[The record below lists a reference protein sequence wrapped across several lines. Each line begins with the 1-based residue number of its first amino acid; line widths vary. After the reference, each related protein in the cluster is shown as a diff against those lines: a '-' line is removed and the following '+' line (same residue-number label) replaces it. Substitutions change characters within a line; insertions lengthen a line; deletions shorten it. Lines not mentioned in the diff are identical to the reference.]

1 MNTYCSHPYLAL
13 AAGCNLV
20 ALEAS
25 FLSSNME
32 DDKQALGVIKQRQQQ
47 AQEAGDPEAV
57 KFWQEAEH
65 YIKEGTPSDHRGTT
79 DLIALISLVDNF
91 TPREKWI
98 IPILENTF
106 CRDFKTQ
113 LLAAVEDYE
122 IITQE

>member
-25 FLSSNME
+25 FLSSSMDN
-32 DDKQALGVIKQRQQQ
+32 DQQALSVIKQRQQQ
-47 AQEAGDPEAV
+47 AQEAGDTEVV
-57 KFWQEAEH
+57 KFWQEVEL
-65 YIKEGTPSDHRGTT
+65 YIKEGTPSDHSGTT
-79 DLIALISLVDNF
+79 DLIALLSLVDNF

-106 CRDFKTQ
+106 SHDFKTQ
-113 LLAAVEDYE
+113 LLAAVEYYKM
-122 IITQE
+122 IVQE